1 MRFCCQTGE
10 KVVRMKTVCREARE
24 KKMLS
29 IIETSGKEIPRNLE
43 SCYQSRGGREVVV
56 IVLLS

>member
-1 MRFCCQTGE
+1 M
-10 KVVRMKTVCREARE
+10 VRMKTVCREARE